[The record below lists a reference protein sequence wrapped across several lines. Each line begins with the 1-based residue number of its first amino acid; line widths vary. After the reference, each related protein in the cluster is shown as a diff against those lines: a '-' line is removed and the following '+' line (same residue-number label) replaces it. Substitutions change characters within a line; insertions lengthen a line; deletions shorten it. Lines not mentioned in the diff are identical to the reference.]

1 MMKDML
7 YILYRVNLLHLLQ
20 DVEKGELHSNVVG
33 LSPSI
38 CSRPTSS
45 SRTSTSAESRVE
57 LEDKLRNSCNRTNL
71 SSIAVEVEIGT
82 SNNEPIGTLNIAVR
96 TELESCIDIIEPNNV
111 CVYVHAYVVYRSG
124 DRRDHDDNN
133 AKDEDAHGKRNR
145 KKRS

>member
-1 MMKDML
+1 MKNTL
-7 YILYRVNLLHLLQ
+7 YTLYSVNLLHLLQ
-20 DVEKGELHSNVVG
+20 DVEKGELHSNVAG

-57 LEDKLRNSCNRTNL
+57 LEDKLRNNCNRTNV
-71 SSIAVEVEIGT
+71 SNIAVEVEIRT
-82 SNNEPIGTLNIAVR
+82 SNNEPIGTLNVTVR
-96 TELESCIDIIEPNNV
+96 TKLESCIDIIEPNIV
-111 CVYVHAYVVYRSG
+111 CVYVHTYVVYRNG

>member
-1 MMKDML
+1 MKNTL
-7 YILYRVNLLHLLQ
+7 YTLYSVNLLHLLQ
-20 DVEKGELHSNVVG
+20 DVEKGELHSNVAG

-57 LEDKLRNSCNRTNL
+57 LEDKLRNNCNRTNV
-71 SSIAVEVEIGT
+71 SNIAVEVEIGT
-82 SNNEPIGTLNIAVR
+82 SNNEPIGTLNVTVR
-96 TELESCIDIIEPNNV
+96 TKLESCIDIIEPIV
-111 CVYVHAYVVYRSG
+111 CVYVRTYVVYRSG

>member
-1 MMKDML
+1 MKDML